1 MNRIDWGTLLYAVF
15 IVLAVFITGVIAG
28 WRLREYTGNFV
39 SQVVEVRIVPADDVP
54 TVTQ

>member
-15 IVLAVFITGVIAG
+15 IVLDMFITGVIAG